1 MGKNNRDAQTLP
13 MDCWETEMLAV
24 QLLKAHL
31 FGMSKAEQKRTL
43 ERIMNA
49 SAQNPKAYTVDIE
62 RLIEL
67 LQEIVAAS
75 ATVMDEWL
83 ADSTLSASF
92 RHNIRK
98 SKDAIL
104 GKNLALLKNS
114 QNPYLT
120 RVLVDLYKSVE
131 Q

>member
-1 MGKNNRDAQTLP
+1 MEKDNMDTQTLP
-13 MDCWETEMLAV
+13 MDCRETEILAV

-31 FGMSKAEQKRTL
+31 FGMQKTEQKRIL
-43 ERIMNA
+43 EGIMTA
-49 SAQNPKAYTVDIE
+49 SAQNSNAYTVDID
-62 RLIEL
+62 RLIDL
-67 LQEIVAAS
+67 LQEIVVAA
-75 ATVMDEWL
+75 ATEMDAWL
-83 ADSTLSASF
+83 ADSTLPASF

-114 QNPYLT
+114 RNSYLT
-120 RVLVDLYKSVE
+120 RVLMNLYKNVE